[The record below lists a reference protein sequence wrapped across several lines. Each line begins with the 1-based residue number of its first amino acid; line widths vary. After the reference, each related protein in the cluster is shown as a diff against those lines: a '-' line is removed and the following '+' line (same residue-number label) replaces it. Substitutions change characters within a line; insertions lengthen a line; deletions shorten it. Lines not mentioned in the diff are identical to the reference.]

1 MLIANLRVVV
11 CLYLVWSVIEF
22 CICVNIIFL
31 VTFVCN
37 RNSQFHINIL
47 ACEHLIDTRKSF
59 SLVLYVVLLC
69 FIQVKICEPAAIQFY
84 TDTGVVD
91 RKPKLYKWLHRCS
104 TQKTKIIQV
113 WFWDMVAVSLDKSFR
128 FLGLL
133 LSPVQNKKAFIWL
146 SSIILNTISTVQSNQ
161 FFQLRIVI
169 KCRKGVRDKG
179 NKSSKRY
186 SWRYIKTCLICKEW
200 KGNFIFKL
208 CLRIP
213 QELLCLAI
221 LNILLLM

>member
-1 MLIANLRVVV
+1 MVV

-84 TDTGVVD
+84 TDSLAHDFTDQSHIDILASTFVWYLWNHPGHLAPQ
-91 RKPKLYKWLHRCS
+91 PKLFS
-104 TQKTKIIQV
+104 F
-113 WFWDMVAVSLDKSFR
+113 FWVLTIY
-128 FLGLL
+128 
-133 LSPVQNKKAFIWL
+133 IWL
-146 SSIILNTISTVQSNQ
+146 GFDTVAMLPLSATVLLAFTCTHTTNITHTEIS
-161 FFQLRIVI
+161 FLLVI
-169 KCRKGVRDKG
+169 F
-179 NKSSKRY
+179 
-186 SWRYIKTCLICKEW
+186 LIPKAQ
-200 KGNFIFKL
+200 N
-208 CLRIP
+208 
-213 QELLCLAI
+213 
-221 LNILLLM
+221 